1 MDGNEIVWVVGR
13 RSSELYRVDEH
24 TKRVLQ
30 LFSEHSSI
38 ENT

>member
-1 MDGNEIVWVVGR
+1 MDGDEIVWVVGR